1 MRLPTVV
8 CLALGVT
15 SLLAANL
22 SYADTPS
29 VLLERYKCTI
39 CHTRDEPRTGPAF
52 VDVAAKYRGDAKAP
66 ARLAR
71 EVASGT
77 HGRGPWPM
85 PPHPEVSAA
94 DARTMVRYIL
104 SLKK

>member
-1 MRLPTVV
+1 MAARLAFGFAVF
-8 CLALGVT
+8 
-15 SLLAANL
+15 LAAG
-22 SYADTPS
+22 SCGADEPS
-29 VLLERYKCTI
+29 ALLQRYKCTV
-39 CHTRDEPRTGPAF
+39 CHARDEPRTGPAF
-52 VDVAAKYRGDAKAP
+52 IDVAAKYRGDAMAP

-94 DARTMVRYIL
+94 DARAMVRYIL